1 MHPLIETVY
10 KAADTFMSD
19 YVTINDGKIAS
30 FQIADMEEST
40 RYFSMPPYLEKMKQE
55 IDPVV
60 AYKIVHIF
68 NAIQAS
74 VQYSFFTARADIRLD
89 GVDSQWVINMIDA
102 VFAEFGVRS
111 VTDVYRTK
119 GRIVERLTAS
129 GITMLRSRVE
139 TVEEVFAKLN
149 FYEYGE
155 AYADVDASL
164 TQLSKLVCFKQDLFF
179 KKGLFSLMMTGRMLP
194 ELSKNHPDYAKA
206 ITSLPV
212 PADYQIPKMLR
223 HYGLI
228 TFGNE
233 LEEMVENNILLPE
246 NSEPELNIRAA
257 TVKACKLIAERNAI
271 SADAVDARLF
281 AHREE
286 SSLKHHLCVTEFY

>member
-1 MHPLIETVY
+1 MHPVIETVY

-19 YVTINDGKIAS
+19 YVTINDEKIAS
-30 FQIADMEEST
+30 FRIADVQEST
-40 RYFSMPPYLEKMKQE
+40 RYFSMPSYLESMRKE

-74 VQYSFFTARADIRLD
+74 LQYGFFTARADIRFD
-89 GVDSQWVINMIDA
+89 GIDSQWVVKMIDA
-102 VFAEFGVRS
+102 VFAEFKVRS
-111 VTDVYRTK
+111 VTDVHRTK
-119 GRIVERLTAS
+119 GRILEKLTAS

-155 AYADVDASL
+155 AYADADASL
-164 TQLSKLVCFKQDLFF
+164 MLLSKLVCFKQDLFF
-179 KKGLFSLMMTGRMLP
+179 KKGLFALMMTGRMLP
-194 ELSKNHPDYAKA
+194 ELAENHPDYAEA
-206 ITSLPV
+206 VALLPV

-228 TFGNE
+228 TLSDE
-233 LEEMVENNILLPE
+233 LEKMVENNISLPE
-246 NSEPELNIRAA
+246 NSEPELSIRAA

-271 SADAVDARLF
+271 SADAVDAWLF
-281 AHREE
+281 AHRLE